1 MDSTRL
7 FAGFAAAALALGT
20 LSSCG
25 KSNSAIQRMQKMEE
39 NVGSP
44 TTEAELKEA
53 IKKYQ
58 DRIADV
64 QLAAAQVGIWYKML
78 AVRYLD
84 AKMYGEALKN
94 FQVALQ
100 YYPNNQNLFYYQ
112 GVCASYVANT
122 KIGVGEGEERAAYLK
137 MAEDSFLRALS
148 IEPNHA
154 KALYSLGVL
163 YVWEFRQCDKAIPI
177 LEKLVDSQKKDAKA
191 KAALA
196 AAYFG
201 NMDYD
206 KAVAVY
212 DDIIATTKSPQ
223 MKKEA
228 EANRQVVLDSA
239 YAK

>member
-1 MDSTRL
+1 MTKRKI
-7 FAGFAAAALALGT
+7 FLGT
-20 LSSCG
+20 IALFSAVIFDSCT
-25 KSNSAIQRMQKMEE
+25 KSNRTIQRMQKMEE

-58 DRIADV
+58 DRIADI
-64 QLAAAQVGIWYKML
+64 QLANAQVGLWYKML

-84 AKMYGEALKN
+84 AQMYGEALKN
-94 FQVALQ
+94 FQIALQ

-112 GVCASYVANT
+112 GVCASFMANT
-122 KIGVGEGEERAAYLK
+122 KIGVGESEERASFLK
-137 MAEDSFLRALS
+137 MAEESFLRAIA

-163 YVWEFRQCDKAIPI
+163 YVWELKEFEKAIPI
-177 LEKLVDSQKKDAKA
+177 LETLVASQKLDAKA

-201 NMDYD
+201 NQDYE
-206 KAVAVY
+206 KSVAMY
-212 DDIIATTKSPQ
+212 DEIISTTKSPQ
-223 MKKEA
+223 IKKEA
-228 EANRQVVLDSA
+228 ESNRQLVLDMA
-239 YAK
+239 YEK

>member
-1 MDSTRL
+1 MRKCKKIWFGTIAIFMI
-7 FAGFAAAALALGT
+7 FALE
-20 LSSCG
+20 SCT
-25 KSNSAIQRMQKMEE
+25 KSNRTIQRMQRMEE

-44 TTEAELKEA
+44 TTEAELKDA

-58 DRIADV
+58 DRIADI
-64 QLAAAQVGIWYKML
+64 QLADAQVGIWYKML

-94 FQVALQ
+94 FQIALQ
-100 YYPNNQNLFYYQ
+100 YYPNNQNLYYYL
-112 GVCASYVANT
+112 GVCASFMSNT
-122 KIGVGEGEERAAYLK
+122 KIGIGEQGEQESYLK
-137 MAEDSFLRALS
+137 MAEDAFLRVLA

-163 YVWEFRQCDKAIPI
+163 YVWDLKQFDKAIPL
-177 LEKLVDSQKKDAKA
+177 LETLVSTQKKDASA

-201 NMDYD
+201 NADYE
-206 KAVAVY
+206 KSVAMY
-212 DDIIATTKSPQ
+212 DEIISSTQNAQTKR
-223 MKKEA
+223 EA
-228 EANRQVVLDSA
+228 EANRQIVLDTA